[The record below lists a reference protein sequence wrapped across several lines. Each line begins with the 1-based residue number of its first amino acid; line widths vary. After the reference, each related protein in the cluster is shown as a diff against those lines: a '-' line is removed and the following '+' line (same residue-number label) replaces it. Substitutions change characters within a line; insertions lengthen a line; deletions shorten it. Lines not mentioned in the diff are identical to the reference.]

1 MAYVFGVRIKIPGS
15 IEPGSN
21 DFGLILQVS
30 FVAVPVIEGD
40 HC

>member
-1 MAYVFGVRIKIPGS
+1 
-15 IEPGSN
+15 
-21 DFGLILQVS
+21 LILEVS